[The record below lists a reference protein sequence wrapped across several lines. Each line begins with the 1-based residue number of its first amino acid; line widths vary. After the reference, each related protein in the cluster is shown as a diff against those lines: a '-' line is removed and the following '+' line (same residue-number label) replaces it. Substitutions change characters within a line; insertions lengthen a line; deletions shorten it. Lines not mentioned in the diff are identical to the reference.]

1 MPRYWTRWL
10 VSFLILCSCIVEAV
24 APDLTVEIPMRD
36 GVALSTDLY
45 FPSTEANQHPKSY
58 PCILLRSPSGR
69 HGAWDNF
76 YDLAQLG
83 YVIAVQET
91 RSVSDKEGKTL
102 PFLSDGWGE
111 QQDGYDT
118 IEWLAKSPYTNGK
131 VGTWG
136 ASAMGIT
143 QHLLAPSHPPHLV
156 CQYILVAAPS
166 LYHHAIFPG
175 GRLLKNQTEWWL
187 RYYAHDPGILHD
199 ISQRSH
205 YDRFWEQM
213 DATKWA
219 SQVNVP
225 AIHIAGWYDTFLTG
239 SIEGF
244 ITRQRQGGPQ
254 ARGRQKLVI
263 GPWTHF
269 WPLTQQLGD
278 FQVPAS
284 GAHIPFDISP
294 RRWFAHYLQGVE
306 NGVEQLPAVIYYVM
320 GPFDGSPSTGN
331 VWKTAAQWPIPSTP
345 ISYYL
350 TPKKTLS
357 SALPGSSS
365 LAYSYDPNHP
375 IPTLGGHNLFLPS
388 GPVDQRPI
396 ETRED
401 LSVFSSAPLT
411 EEVEITGTPSI
422 TLWLSSNSQE
432 TDVIV
437 HLTDRYPDGRSI
449 LIAEGM
455 QKVTWTPSED
465 RQKRVQ
471 ISLNPTSLVFA
482 KGHAIGVSVSS
493 SSFPRYEK
501 SHPFSSHSSRVEN
514 RLFFGRETP
523 SCLQL
528 PVIPRSDP

>member
-1 MPRYWTRWL
+1 MSQYWVRPFI
-10 VSFLILCSCIVEAV
+10 SFFLFCFIVAEGV
-24 APDLTVEIPMRD
+24 PPDLTVQIPMRD
-36 GVALSTDLY
+36 GVELITDLY
-45 FPSTEANQHPKSY
+45 FPSKEATQQQRSY

-69 HGAWDNF
+69 HGSWDSF
-76 YDLAQLG
+76 YNLAQLG

-91 RSVSDKEGKTL
+91 RNLLDKEGKTL

-118 IEWLAKSPYTNGK
+118 VEWLAKSPYTNGK

-143 QHLLAPSHPPHLV
+143 QHLLAPTAPPHLF

-199 ISQRSH
+199 ISHRSS
-205 YDRFWEQM
+205 YDPFWEQM
-213 DATKWA
+213 NATQIA
-219 SQVNVP
+219 RHVDVP

-244 ITRQRQGGPQ
+244 VARQTQGGAR
-254 ARGRQKLVI
+254 ARGQQKLVI

-278 FQVPAS
+278 FVVPAA
-284 GAHIPFDISP
+284 GASVPFDISP
-294 RRWFAHYLQGVE
+294 KRWFDHYLKGVD
-306 NGVEQLPAVIYYVM
+306 NGVEKLPTVIYYVM

-331 VWKTAAQWPIPSTP
+331 VWKTAAEWPIPATSV
-345 ISYYL
+345 SYYL
-350 TPKKTLS
+350 TGEK
-357 SALPGSSS
+357 GISSS
-365 LAYSYDPNHP
+365 IPAPNSVLYTYDPNHP

-396 ETRED
+396 ESRKD
-401 LSVFSSAPLT
+401 LSLFTTSPLS
-411 EEVEITGTPSI
+411 EELEITGTPSI
-422 TLWLSSNSQE
+422 ELWLSSSCQE
-432 TDVIV
+432 TDVVV

-455 QKVTWTPSED
+455 QRVEWNPSEPE
-465 RQKRVQ
+465 RKRVL

-501 SHPFSSHSSRVEN
+501 SHPFSSHCPLMQN
-514 RLFFGRETP
+514 TLFFGGETP
-523 SCLQL
+523 SRLLL
-528 PVIPRSDP
+528 PVIQRSDP